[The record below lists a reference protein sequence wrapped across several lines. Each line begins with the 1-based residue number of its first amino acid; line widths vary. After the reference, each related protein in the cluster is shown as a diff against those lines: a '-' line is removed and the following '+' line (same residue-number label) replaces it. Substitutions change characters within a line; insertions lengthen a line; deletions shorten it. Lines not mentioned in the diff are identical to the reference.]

1 MAYISVCKLCNS
13 ENVELRDSHI
23 IPEFLFKNVYT
34 SKHKFIPI
42 EVDGIDGKV
51 HQKGFRENLLC
62 QGCET
67 KLSLWERE
75 LSLFMHFLSGG
86 KSNVF
91 SLTTVG
97 SNTVVEGINYDLA
110 KKALISILWRMS
122 ISTLQFFADYDIGI
136 YEERFRNWLHQDLPF
151 DIQDFPIL
159 VSKGYISGIYQTGL
173 LMPITQGSYGKH
185 IKMESV
191 VLDGVIFDF
200 LLTDGN
206 VIPIEVELFS
216 LHPEGRVIIQNKEYS
231 EYGIDLSS
239 FSRRVKDKD
248 VLDFFS
254 KHD

>member
-13 ENVELRDSHI
+13 ENVELRASHI

-34 SKHKFIPI
+34 SKHKFMPI
-42 EVDGIDGKV
+42 EADVTGGKV

-75 LSLFMHFLSGG
+75 LSLFIRFLSDG
-86 KSNVF
+86 KGNVF
-91 SLTTVG
+91 SLTTLG
-97 SNTVVEGINYDLA
+97 YNTVVEGFNYDLV

-122 ISTLQFFADYDIGI
+122 ISTLQFFSDYDVGS
-136 YEERFRNWLHQDLPF
+136 YEEKLRNWLDQDLPF
-151 DIQDFPIL
+151 DVQDYPIL
-159 VSKGYISGIYQTGL
+159 VSKGYISGTYQTGL

-191 VLDGVIFDF
+191 VLDGIIFDF
-200 LLTDGN
+200 LLTEGN
-206 VIPIEVELFS
+206 VIPSEVELFS
-216 LHPEGRVIIQNKEYS
+216 LHPESRVIIRNKEYS

-239 FSRRVKDKD
+239 FSRRVNDKD